1 MNPAGIVIHERR
13 TSMYALVTGASAGI
27 GMEIAKYLSILG
39 YDLILTARSEDK
51 LQDLRK
57 TILKR
62 FPDRTVLV
70 IPADLS
76 KREECFR
83 LYKEACERAG
93 EENIEFVAN
102 NAGKGVYGLFLET
115 DLDAELELIDLNV
128 ASVHILSKLFLRDM
142 VRRGHGTLMNVGS
155 CAGFMSGPTFSSYY
169 ASKNY
174 VVRLTEAIHEEL
186 RRAKSPVKVSCLC
199 PGPTD
204 TAFNKNSGVAVSG
217 KQIKSAQ
224 VAREG
229 VDGALKGKMIVI
241 PGKKM
246 PAVVRASSLMGEHLS
261 TRLNYRLQVKKA
273 GKQGG

>member
-1 MNPAGIVIHERR
+1 
-13 TSMYALVTGASAGI
+13 MYALVTGASAGI